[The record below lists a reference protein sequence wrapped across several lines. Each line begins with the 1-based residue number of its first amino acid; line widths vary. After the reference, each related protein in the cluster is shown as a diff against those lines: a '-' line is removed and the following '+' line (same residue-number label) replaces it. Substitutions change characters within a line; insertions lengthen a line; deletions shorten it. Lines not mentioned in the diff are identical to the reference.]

1 MTTTLFWLL
10 PISTKGHNS
19 KKRNVVMVGPL
30 CPLKSVCINDANK
43 VNNRRKYLDIDA
55 KAQKQSCFKCVLDIC
70 IDYNRR

>member
-1 MTTTLFWLL
+1 MTTTLFGCYRLA
-10 PISTKGHNS
+10 PKDTIA
-19 KKRNVVMVGPL
+19 KRNVVMVGPL

-70 IDYNRR
+70 INYNSR